1 MAYIDT
7 TKANQIVQIAKD
19 YIGTTYYSFVS
30 KSANGCGAKNDWSA
44 LLCFYQLYRVAGHRI
59 DDLINDPTYQSI
71 IVKLLSQTALTPN
84 YSLATC
90 NSSVIVAN
98 GGCGCEGGTTTTGNV
113 AGCVDNILPF
123 RMFYGQTSFN
133 NPLLIGVSILIVIR
147 EGLVMRANPAAI
159 DGFLFDDV
167 TGTFTPNAPVS
178 ESGEDFIILYKN
190 CNINSLIPIVPTML
204 VTGTAVFVGDG
215 ITTEFLIPHTIPG
228 PGAPAYYDV
237 GVGSV
242 GAQGIT
248 DISVDTTNIIVKYD
262 VAPVFGVNITLTWAA
277 R

>member
-1 MAYIDT
+1 MPYIDA
-7 TKANQIVQIAKD
+7 TKAKQIVQITKD
-19 YIGTTYYSFVS
+19 YIGTTYMSFIS
-30 KSANGCGAKNDWSA
+30 KEANGCGSKNDWSSI
-44 LLCFYQLYRVAGHRI
+44 LCFYELYRIASHRI
-59 DDLINDPTYQSI
+59 DDLINDPSYQNI
-71 IVKLLSQTALTPN
+71 IVKLLSQIALTPN

-98 GGCGCEGGTTTTGNV
+98 GGCGCQGGATTTGNV

-123 RMFYGQTSFN
+123 RMDPGQTSFS
-133 NPLLIGVSILIVIR
+133 NPLLVGVDILIVIR

-159 DGFLFDDV
+159 DGYLFDDV
-167 TGTFTPNAPVS
+167 SGTFTPNSPIS
-178 ESGEDFIILYKN
+178 EGGEDFIILYKN

-215 ITTEFLIPHTIPG
+215 ATTQFLIPHTIPG
-228 PGAPAYYDV
+228 PTAPAYFDV

-242 GAQGIT
+242 GAQGYT
-248 DISVDTTNIIVKYD
+248 DLSANATNIIVKYD
-262 VAPVFGVNITLTWAA
+262 VAPAFGVNITLTWAA